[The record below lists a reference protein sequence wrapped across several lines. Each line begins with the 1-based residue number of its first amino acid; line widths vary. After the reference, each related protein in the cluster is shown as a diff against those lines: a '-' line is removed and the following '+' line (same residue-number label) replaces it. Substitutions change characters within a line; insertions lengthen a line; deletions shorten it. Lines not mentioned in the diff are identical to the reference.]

1 MKRSVLNLS
10 PTVATAAAAGL
21 VAFSLAGCA
30 SYPTPVQRMA
40 DAESTA
46 RSAQDSGA
54 ATDPQG
60 QLHLKL
66 AQEEIAQAKQLVQ
79 GADNQR
85 ADFVLIRAKADA
97 ELALGEARA
106 KKAEADAQS
115 ALQQVATLQANVANA
130 PTSITTTTSSAVSS
144 PPLPHTTSTSTTT
157 TTTTQGGKP

>member
-1 MKRSVLNLS
+1 MKLYLLS
-10 PTVATAAAAGL
+10 PRVAIAGVLALIAGPLAAC
-21 VAFSLAGCA
+21 S

-46 RSAQDSGA
+46 RSAQESGA

-66 AQEEIAQAKQLVQ
+66 AQEEIARAKQLVQ
-79 GADNQR
+79 DGDNQR
-85 ADFVLIRAKADA
+85 ADFVLIRAKSDA

-106 KKAEADAQS
+106 QKAQADAQA
-115 ALQQVATLQANVANA
+115 ALQQVAALQASGTSP
-130 PTSITTTTSSAVSS
+130 PTSVTTTTSSTVTTPA
-144 PPLPHTTSTSTTT
+144 PPHATSTTT